1 MNKVFIDSNI
11 WLYAFIDSLEKTK
24 IAKKIISKE
33 PNIVLS
39 VQVINEVSFNLIKKL
54 HFDEGEIRNLIE
66 DFYSKYEI
74 VNFNEKNLRLASNIR
89 TLRQISYWDSL
100 IIASALENDCSI
112 LYSEDMQHNQIIE
125 NKLKIVNPFLYNTD

>member
-1 MNKVFIDSNI
+1 MNKVVIDSNI